1 MKIVAIIPN
10 REEFLACEVLKGLHR
25 RGVELIPSSPLSNI
39 RNAYA
44 RCSPI
49 SIGAEDIP
57 DTKGW
62 KYAIPDWYIAKG
74 DQQAHHKAGLDK
86 YYKGVIGKSDADLFF
101 IHSIFPCFFD
111 NYFSKY
117 INETQK
123 RLNPKEPQKDS
134 KLSLNRT
141 KSTKKSNFVANW

>member
-39 RNAYA
+39 GNAYA

-57 DTKGW
+57 DTKDYTDDEIIEHA
-62 KYAIPDWYIAKG
+62 KSADYIF
-74 DQQAHHKAGLDK
+74 
-86 YYKGVIGKSDADLFF
+86 VFWGK
-101 IHSIFPCFFD
+101 C
-111 NYFSKY
+111 
-117 INETQK
+117 
-123 RLNPKEPQKDS
+123 
-134 KLSLNRT
+134 
-141 KSTKKSNFVANW
+141 